1 MTEKPYENNVV
12 FFLLRFCNEHSK
24 MAKDE
29 AIKSYESEILFRKNI
44 NELIK
49 RQLMNAFSFNFKFEF
64 AWEKLK

>member
-1 MTEKPYENNVV
+1 MEGLETVGKIARKFNITEKPYENNVV

-29 AIKSYESEILFRKNI
+29 AIKTYKSEILFRKNI

-49 RQLMNAFSFNFKFEF
+49 R
-64 AWEKLK
+64 